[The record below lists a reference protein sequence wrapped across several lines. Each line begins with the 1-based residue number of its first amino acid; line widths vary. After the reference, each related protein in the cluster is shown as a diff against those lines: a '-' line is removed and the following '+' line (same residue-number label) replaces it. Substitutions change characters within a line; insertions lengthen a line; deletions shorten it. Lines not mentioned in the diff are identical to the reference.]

1 MMKIYGST
9 LSPFVRKVMV
19 FAMEKGIT
27 LDNVQVPP
35 GPKSPEFLA
44 MSPFGKIPAF
54 DDGDYQLC
62 DSSAIVHYLEA
73 KHPDPALIP
82 AEARARGR
90 AVWFDEYADTIM
102 FAAAAP
108 IFFNR
113 VVMKLMGKEGDLATA
128 DKAEAEALP
137 PVLDYLERV
146 VPKSGFL
153 VEDRFTLADAAV
165 ASPFANLGHAG
176 VQIDPARYP
185 NVTAYA
191 AAMLARPS
199 FAAVIAKENAFLSRM

>member
-1 MMKIYGST
+1 MIVHGSS

-19 FAMEKGIT
+19 VVAEKGLAIT
-27 LDNVQVPP
+27 NAQVPP

-54 DDGDYQLC
+54 EDGDYHLC
-62 DSSAIVHYLEA
+62 DSSAIVHYLDA
-73 KHPDPALIP
+73 KYPEPALIP

-90 AVWFDEYADTIM
+90 AIWFDEYADTIM
-102 FAAAAP
+102 FAAAGP

-113 VVMKLMGKEGDLATA
+113 VVMKLMGREGDLVAA

-137 PVLDYLERV
+137 PVLDYLETAI
-146 VPKSGFL
+146 PESGFL
-153 VEDRFTLADAAV
+153 VDDRFTLADAAV
-165 ASPFANLGHAG
+165 ASPFANFGHAN
-176 VQIDPARYP
+176 VLIDSVRYP
-185 NVTAYA
+185 KVTAYA

-199 FAAVIAKENAFLSRM
+199 FAAVVAKENAFLSR

>member
-1 MMKIYGST
+1 MIVHGSS

-19 FAMEKGIT
+19 FAAEKNIA
-27 LDNVQVPP
+27 LDNVQVGP
-35 GPKSPEFLA
+35 GPKSAEFLA

-54 DDGDYQLC
+54 EDGDYQLC

-73 KHPDPALIP
+73 KYAEPALIP

-90 AVWFDEYADTIM
+90 TVWFDEYADTIM

-113 VVMKLMGKEGDLATA
+113 VVMKLMGKEGDLAAA

-146 VPKSGFL
+146 IPESGFL

-165 ASPFANLGHAG
+165 ASPFANFAHGG
-176 VQIDPARYP
+176 VVIDAARYP
-185 NVTAYA
+185 KVTSYA
-191 AAMLARPS
+191 SAMLARPS
-199 FAAVIAKENAFLSRM
+199 FAGLVAKETAFLSRS